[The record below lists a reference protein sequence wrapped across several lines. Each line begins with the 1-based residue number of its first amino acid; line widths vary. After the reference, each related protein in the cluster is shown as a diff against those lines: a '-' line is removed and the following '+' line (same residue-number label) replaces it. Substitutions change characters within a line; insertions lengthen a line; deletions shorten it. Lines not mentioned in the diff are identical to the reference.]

1 MRFAWQMEP
10 RLAVQLG
17 SRFVQP
23 AMFHE
28 LHRLIANN
36 TLDVI
41 DCPSALV
48 LLLGNGIQPG
58 AKLDLKVSKRN
69 HTSFMQQANKGIC

>member
-1 MRFAWQMEP
+1 MEP
-10 RLAVQLG
+10 KLAVQLG

-36 TLDVI
+36 SLDVV
-41 DCPSALV
+41 DCPDALV
-48 LLLGNGIQPG
+48 ILLGNGILPG
-58 AKLDLKVSKRN
+58 AKLDLKVSKQ
-69 HTSFMQQANKGIC
+69 SYMGYLKQ